1 MLAKSMTPS
10 GSKYLNSLGDN
21 PEPVTKGA
29 TTVNVGGGMLSA
41 PDNNKT
47 KDVTC
52 GKHPDKAI

>member
-1 MLAKSMTPS
+1 MTPS